1 MWQHW
6 QRIIKEEAEKYGYG
20 QEVDIEEAKDPRF
33 PKGFKKGESLWV
45 PPGNDRGELISWKAG
60 KEPGGTFTVK
70 IFKTGKTVEVSA
82 RDIFKANSP
91 KLLSTKEE
99 VEEAYAPLDTK
110 GIVGAFT
117 ESTKKKRF
125 EYRNSTD
132 SWGKSHGLMHEVCVS
147 DPGGGLT
154 QWRAANVK
162 GTVCYI
168 AVDEGADGKPVMEK
182 WAIRNHVKYVK
193 AESVEENSEELTEAV
208 IGKYTFDPFKEGS
221 VEGYMVIISGKTVGF
236 IQKPAKPN
244 TKTSVSP
251 YTMFFYKGTNQV
263 EKVLIAYPGSST
275 RILTDKEVR
284 YAPKELLKAVSLWMY
299 KIGDNM
305 VSKMSESID
314 WKQIHET
321 LAKAGGRRDVFLD
334 AIEKAYRKGGLKGT
348 IEGGKSFGFY
358 DRTDVDTVLDNF
370 DDLFDKKDHEYAA
383 KEIKGFLKP
392 QDYAKYKSKI
402 EADIEDG
409 EGEEPKEY
417 GKIKIP
423 GKSEFDKIA
432 KGVAIK
438 KLKRQATNQAV
449 NRAGLKVVQTI
460 GKQTLLRI
468 ALKVLGKEG
477 ARMLLSKIPI
487 VGLALGTVFAVNRL
501 AKGEYIKAAIELV
514 GGVASTFPG
523 YGTAAALAADAA
535 LVTGDIAKI
544 KKMQDDLMKV
554 RSGQMSED
562 EYKKKYRMDKLAL
575 EAKSDPRFEQFDNA
589 VKMLNESDIDSSVEV
604 DDEIIDMLFE
614 EIDSD
619 SWKNIHESKVEEAAN
634 LANEIRKVAKSNGV
648 TITVE
653 SNTSVSFSKDF
664 TKGNMEEFF
673 AAYRDCD
680 QVRRM
685 VKFKSRGNEWG
696 CGSSGFGIGAQE
708 CVKNGKVRLS
718 KSGDGASYLLK
729 ALSKRF

>member
-182 WAIRNHVKYVK
+182 WVIRNHVKYVK

-208 IGKYTFDPFKEGS
+208 IGKYTFEPFKEGS

-284 YAPKELLKAVSLWMY
+284 YAPRELLKAVSLWMY

-314 WKQIHET
+314 WKQIC
-321 LAKAGGRRDVFLD
+321 
-334 AIEKAYRKGGLKGT
+334 
-348 IEGGKSFGFY
+348 
-358 DRTDVDTVLDNF
+358 
-370 DDLFDKKDHEYAA
+370 
-383 KEIKGFLKP
+383 
-392 QDYAKYKSKI
+392 
-402 EADIEDG
+402 
-409 EGEEPKEY
+409 
-417 GKIKIP
+417 
-423 GKSEFDKIA
+423 
-432 KGVAIK
+432 
-438 KLKRQATNQAV
+438 
-449 NRAGLKVVQTI
+449 
-460 GKQTLLRI
+460 
-468 ALKVLGKEG
+468 
-477 ARMLLSKIPI
+477 
-487 VGLALGTVFAVNRL
+487 
-501 AKGEYIKAAIELV
+501 
-514 GGVASTFPG
+514 
-523 YGTAAALAADAA
+523 
-535 LVTGDIAKI
+535 
-544 KKMQDDLMKV
+544 
-554 RSGQMSED
+554 
-562 EYKKKYRMDKLAL
+562 
-575 EAKSDPRFEQFDNA
+575 
-589 VKMLNESDIDSSVEV
+589 
-604 DDEIIDMLFE
+604 
-614 EIDSD
+614 
-619 SWKNIHESKVEEAAN
+619 ESKVEEAAN

-729 ALSKRF
+729 ALNKRF

>member
-1 MWQHW
+1 M
-6 QRIIKEEAEKYGYG
+6 
-20 QEVDIEEAKDPRF
+20 
-33 PKGFKKGESLWV
+33 
-45 PPGNDRGELISWKAG
+45 
-60 KEPGGTFTVK
+60 
-70 IFKTGKTVEVSA
+70 
-82 RDIFKANSP
+82 
-91 KLLSTKEE
+91 
-99 VEEAYAPLDTK
+99 
-110 GIVGAFT
+110 
-117 ESTKKKRF
+117 
-125 EYRNSTD
+125 
-132 SWGKSHGLMHEVCVS
+132 
-147 DPGGGLT
+147 
-154 QWRAANVK
+154 
-162 GTVCYI
+162 
-168 AVDEGADGKPVMEK
+168 
-182 WAIRNHVKYVK
+182 
-193 AESVEENSEELTEAV
+193 
-208 IGKYTFDPFKEGS
+208 
-221 VEGYMVIISGKTVGF
+221 
-236 IQKPAKPN
+236 
-244 TKTSVSP
+244 
-251 YTMFFYKGTNQV
+251 
-263 EKVLIAYPGSST
+263 
-275 RILTDKEVR
+275 
-284 YAPKELLKAVSLWMY
+284 
-299 KIGDNM
+299 
-305 VSKMSESID
+305 
-314 WKQIHET
+314 
-321 LAKAGGRRDVFLD
+321 
-334 AIEKAYRKGGLKGT
+334 
-348 IEGGKSFGFY
+348 
-358 DRTDVDTVLDNF
+358 
-370 DDLFDKKDHEYAA
+370 
-383 KEIKGFLKP
+383 
-392 QDYAKYKSKI
+392 
-402 EADIEDG
+402 
-409 EGEEPKEY
+409 
-417 GKIKIP
+417 
-423 GKSEFDKIA
+423 
-432 KGVAIK
+432 
-438 KLKRQATNQAV
+438 

-729 ALSKRF
+729 ALNKRF